1 MPIVTFWSS
10 NEKSIGQTVTAS
22 IAATVTAIEHNYK
35 VLLISADYNDK
46 IMEGCFG
53 AQESNKEIVKGLI
66 QKPQINLDSGIQ
78 GLLKLAESNRI
89 SPEIIHDYTKIIF
102 KNRLEV
108 LLPPRILEKEKQ
120 ELFREKINNII
131 LNASKYYDYVFIDLE
146 KGFKGLHQTDIL
158 NTSDVIVFDID
169 QRIET
174 VEEALNNEE
183 IKKIYSK
190 IVWNMCKA
198 DTKSKYNSKNITRKI
213 LKKEKINETE
223 YNTLVL
229 EASQEGNIPELM
241 LRFRTIKEDDSNY
254 IFISKVKS
262 LIEQIIF
269 KYRETRSRM

>member
-223 YNTLVL
+223 YNTLVS